1 MKRTNFL
8 ILPALMLFSFTGIY
22 CGETSEN
29 PESLNSDP
37 TSLQSS
43 SEVITREIDA
53 TQHFRPFP
61 ELTAYWN
68 TSLQKATTPVI
79 AEVAAKAYGKAN
91 ITRCWLNLD
100 EMWDYRTRE
109 FNFNFQ
115 IGVDKYKDLAD
126 KYRESWN
133 WEVESPVHFYDYMK
147 TFSDN
152 SNEILLNI
160 RRYERD
166 IMDGKLPVSA
176 DDYKMIIKTGLKH
189 YKILYPNIRY
199 VQIGNE
205 YNGGSF
211 MKATED
217 EYYPF
222 FKLGYEAINEVNEE
236 MGLEGDDR
244 ILVGMSPPAGKT
256 LERLGRLFNLYKN
269 DLSRTK
275 RMDFVSWHEYG
286 VPIPST
292 ANREKEIKALLRE
305 NEIPENIP
313 FFITEHEPFH
323 GSYQDQQLEHHMMNT
338 SHLPKSLYFTSLY
351 SPQINIFPW
360 VLYHNSKIQTKFMW
374 FDGPNEPDTKAFEI
388 RMLPLGASMKMLD
401 MHKGREI
408 KVDNSI
414 ESNDLV
420 IASVQKDKIL
430 VEAINYDEPKD
441 VKLSLTNICKVFPE
455 LKNGKIKV
463 VKYLIDS
470 SHSNCLT
477 KPEYAG
483 GLEKVDEY
491 VIDVNDK
498 PNVFEH
504 KGLEKYGLVLWEVIK
519 N

>member
-1 MKRTNFL
+1 MKKLDF
-8 ILPALMLFSFTGIY
+8 I
-22 CGETSEN
+22 
-29 PESLNSDP
+29 
-37 TSLQSS
+37 
-43 SEVITREIDA
+43 VITSILTLIFVFNNQNYCSAFTTDEKNIDKA
-53 TQHFRPFP
+53 ITLNEDVVIIARDIDVTEHFRPFP

-79 AEVAAKAYGKAN
+79 AEVSTKAYGKAK

-100 EMWDYRTRE
+100 EIWDYRTRE

-115 IGVDKYKDLAD
+115 IGVDKFKNIAE
-126 KYRESWN
+126 KYRESWD

-147 TFSDN
+147 AFSEN
-152 SNEILLNI
+152 SDEILLNI

-166 IMDGKLPVSA
+166 IIDKKLPVSM
-176 DDYKMIIKTGLKH
+176 DDYKAIIKTGLKH

-205 YNGGSF
+205 YNGF

-222 FKLGYEAINEVNEE
+222 YQIGYEAINEVNEE
-236 MGLEGDDR
+236 MGLESNDR

-275 RMDFVSWHEYG
+275 RIDFISWHEYG
-286 VPIPST
+286 VAIPST
-292 ANREKEIKALLRE
+292 ANREKDIKSLLRE
-305 NEIPENIP
+305 NEIPEIIQL
-313 FFITEHEPFH
+313 FITEHEPFH

-360 VLYHNSKIQTKFMW
+360 VLYQNSKIQTKFMW
-374 FDGPNEPDTKAFEI
+374 FDGPNKPDTKAFEI
-388 RMLPLGASMKMLD
+388 RMLPLGASMKMLS

-408 KVDNSI
+408 KVDNSV

-420 IASVQKDKIL
+420 IASVQKNKII
-430 VEAINYDEPKD
+430 VQAINYDVPKD
-441 VKLSLTNICKVFPE
+441 VKLSLKNICKIFPE
-455 LKNGKIKV
+455 LKNGKMKV

-477 KPEYAG
+477 NPEYLG
-483 GLEKVDEY
+483 GLEKIGEY
-491 VIDVNDK
+491 VIDITDNA
-498 PNVFEH
+498 NVFEH
-504 KGLEKYGLVLWEVIK
+504 KGLETNGLVLWEVLY
-519 N
+519 